1 MPIDFAAITGIRLC
15 GFQIPWDFNIRDRLE
30 YICKLLG
37 WITPASQRGATKLS
51 EIWNLYY
58 TIINIFCLSDVSLCQ

>member
-30 YICKLLG
+30 NICKLLG
-37 WITPASQRGATKLS
+37 WIPPASQRGATKLS

-58 TIINIFCLSDVSLCQ
+58 HNKHFLS